1 MLRQNPPSDTSAH
14 ARHMNLLQLSH
25 HCISVVLLQES
36 HRGPFPL
43 ETARSIDEVK
53 PAFLVGRRNIA
64 RSVTVTIPT
73 TLSIQPDDW
82 FNPFFGTAGW
92 PFRRRSIAGGN
103 SFEDMLEDLMT

>member
-1 MLRQNPPSDTSAH
+1 
-14 ARHMNLLQLSH
+14 MNLLQLSH

-53 PAFLVGRRNIA
+53 PSFLVGRRNIA

-73 TLSIQPDDW
+73 TLS
-82 FNPFFGTAGW
+82 
-92 PFRRRSIAGGN
+92 
-103 SFEDMLEDLMT
+103 LESTIGSLRNLILQRWKGSLSQEELLKIWLRQLVRL